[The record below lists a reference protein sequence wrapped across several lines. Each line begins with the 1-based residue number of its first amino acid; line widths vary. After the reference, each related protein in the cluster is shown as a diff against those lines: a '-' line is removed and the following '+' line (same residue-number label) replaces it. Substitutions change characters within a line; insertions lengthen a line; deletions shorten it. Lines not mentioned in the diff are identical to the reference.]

1 MMKTLK
7 KLETLT
13 IAASLLAVFG
23 TVSAN
28 AQIASTSYGGDEFYL
43 YAGNNSWAAD
53 EAAANALGGYLAILP
68 NQAAITAVYNGLI
81 NNGFFVSGGG
91 GSQAVEAYIGA
102 IPADG
107 SENVTS
113 QHNVAPANDWS
124 WVTSVP
130 AGLYD
135 GSPVHSVVPWTVGGN
150 FNAGEPNGDSE
161 GLALNRYGTS
171 TFNDEGSGTGGYIVE
186 IGKVPGAVLV
196 RERGLEPPP
205 LAGPDPKSG
214 VSAIPPLALAVELTN
229 EDGSASGSG
238 VVISSD
244 GLVLTA
250 GTRRRMKGPPCLLYF
265 SRRQNSL
272 RQNPWHR

>member
-68 NQAAITAVYNGLI
+68 NQATITAVYNGLI

-107 SENVTS
+107 SESTTS
-113 QHNVAPANDWS
+113 ANNWS
-124 WVTSVP
+124 WVTTAP

-135 GSPVHSVVPWTVGGN
+135 GSPVHSVVPWTVGAN

-161 GLALNRYGTS
+161 GLAINRYGTS
-171 TFNDEGSGTGGYIVE
+171 TFNDEGGATGGYIVE
-186 IGKVPGAVLV
+186 IGKVPGAVPDGAMTG
-196 RERGLEPPP
+196 GL
-205 LAGPDPKSG
+205 LGG
-214 VSAIPPLALAVELTN
+214 ALL
-229 EDGSASGSG
+229 
-238 VVISSD
+238 
-244 GLVLTA
+244 GLQAL
-250 GTRRRMKGPPCLLYF
+250 RRKL
-265 SRRQNSL
+265 S
-272 RQNPWHR
+272 W